1 MKRKEIEADQMPGQD
16 SFLDVITNIVGILIL
31 LVLIVGLRTSRAV
44 HATSQR
50 QSAERAGLDSRLQ
63 EAVHSAASGERG
75 IQDLIQRVGNTRQ
88 EVVFREQ
95 ERNALTTMVAEGEQ
109 EIKQWRESLN
119 ASDQRDFDLRRQIA
133 DAQIAL
139 DDLTREQIG
148 LLSQETSMEEI
159 KCEPTP
165 IARAVTGKEV
175 HILLA
180 DEHVAVIPFDALMD
194 AAKEDAVA
202 NIWRLRQD
210 DEMERSVGPIDGF
223 RMKYFFVN
231 DEVVGRSEAGNVVAG
246 RIPSFS
252 HCWIVPLTTPAG
264 EPASEAMQPQSDLN
278 RYLQG
283 LRPDGTTVTIWTYP
297 GNYEQLRTL
306 KRWIRQIGF
315 TIAVRPLPKGV
326 PVGAS
331 RNGTTSV
338 SE

>member
-1 MKRKEIEADQMPGQD
+1 MKRTEVEADQMPGQD

-44 HATSQR
+44 HATSDQ
-50 QSAERAGLDSRLQ
+50 QSAERANLDARLQ
-63 EAVHSAASGERG
+63 QAVTSAETGERG
-75 IQDLIQRVGNTRQ
+75 IQHLIKRVGNTRQ
-88 EVVFREQ
+88 EVAFREG
-95 ERNALTTMVAEGEQ
+95 ERNALTTMVAEAEQ
-109 EIKQWRESLN
+109 EIKEWRETLN
-119 ASDQRDFDLRRQIA
+119 ASDRRDFDLRRQIA
-133 DAQIAL
+133 DAQMAL
-139 DDLTREQIG
+139 DDLTREQIA
-148 LLSQETSMEEI
+148 LLSQETSLAEI

-180 DEHVAVIPFDALMD
+180 DEHVAVVPFDALMD
-194 AAKEDAVA
+194 AAKEDAIA
-202 NIWRLRQD
+202 NIWRLRQE

-252 HCWIVPLTTPAG
+252 HCWIVPLATPTG
-264 EPASEAMQPQSDLN
+264 EPALEAMRPESELS
-278 RYLQG
+278 RYLQE
-283 LRPDGTTVTIWTYP
+283 LRPEGTTVTIWTYP

-306 KRWIRQIGF
+306 KRWVRQIGF

-331 RNGTTSV
+331 RHGTTSV

>member
-1 MKRKEIEADQMPGQD
+1 MKRTEVEADQMPGQD

-44 HATSQR
+44 HATSQ
-50 QSAERAGLDSRLQ
+50 QQLTERAGLETSLEQ
-63 EAVHSAASGERG
+63 AVNSAIQGERG
-75 IQDLIQRVGNTRQ
+75 IQDLIRRVGNTRQ
-88 EVVFREQ
+88 EAAFREQ
-95 ERNALTTMVAEGEQ
+95 ERNVLIAAVAEAEQ
-109 EIKQWRESLN
+109 EVADWRKSLSS
-119 ASDQRDFDLRRQIA
+119 SDQQDFDLRRKLS
-133 DAQIAL
+133 DAQIEL
-139 DDLTREQIG
+139 DELTREQIG
-148 LLSQETSMEEI
+148 LLSQETSVEEI

-180 DEHVAVIPFDALMD
+180 DEHVAVVPFDALMD
-194 AAKEDAVA
+194 AAKEDALA
-202 NIWRLRQD
+202 NIWRLRAE
-210 DEMERSVGPIDGF
+210 DEMERTIGPIEGF

-231 DEVVGRSEAGNVVAG
+231 DQVVGRSEAGTVVAG
-246 RIPSFS
+246 RVPNFS
-252 HCWIVPLTTPAG
+252 HCWILPITTPAG
-264 EPASEAMQPQSDLN
+264 EPAAEAMQPQSDLG
-278 RYLQG
+278 RYLQT

-297 GNYEQLRTL
+297 GNYDQLRAL

-331 RNGTTSV
+331 RHGTTTV

>member
-1 MKRKEIEADQMPGQD
+1 MKRTEVEADQMPGQD

-44 HATSQR
+44 HSTSDR
-50 QSAERAGLDSRLQ
+50 QTAARANLEDQLQ
-63 EAVHSAASGERG
+63 QAVHSATNSEKG
-75 IQDLIQRVGNTRQ
+75 IQQLIQRVGNTKQ
-88 EVVFREQ
+88 EVAFREA
-95 ERNALTTMVAEGEQ
+95 ERNVLNEAITQAEQ
-109 EIKQWRESLN
+109 EVKEWRESLST
-119 ASDQRDFDLRRQIA
+119 SDQRDFDLRRQIA

-139 DDLTREQIG
+139 DDLTRQQIA
-148 LLSQETSMEEI
+148 LMSQEESVEEI
-159 KCEPTP
+159 TCEPTP

-180 DEHVAVIPFDALMD
+180 DEHVAVIPFDSLME

-202 NIWRLRQD
+202 NVWRLRQE
-210 DEMERSVGPIDGF
+210 DEMERTIGPIDGF
-223 RMKYFFVN
+223 RAKYVVVN
-231 DEVVGRSEAGNVVAG
+231 DAIVGRSEAGAFLAG
-246 RIPSFS
+246 RVASLS
-252 HCWIVPLTTPAG
+252 HCWMLPLTTPAG
-264 EPASEAMQPQSDLN
+264 EPASEAMQPQSDLS

-297 GNYEQLRTL
+297 GNYDQLRNL
-306 KRWIRQIGF
+306 KRWIRQLGF

-331 RNGTTSV
+331 RHGTSTV

>member
-1 MKRKEIEADQMPGQD
+1 MKRTEVEADQMPGQD

-44 HATSQR
+44 HSTSEQ
-50 QSAERAGLDSRLQ
+50 QSAEHAKLNAQLQ
-63 EAVHSAASGERG
+63 QAVHSAVSNEKG
-75 IQDLIQRVGNTRQ
+75 IQELIQRVGNMKQ
-88 EVVFREQ
+88 EVAFREQ
-95 ERNALTTMVAEGEQ
+95 ERNALTTLVTEAEQ
-109 EIKQWRESLN
+109 EVKEWRETLS

-133 DAQIAL
+133 DSQITL
-139 DDLTREQIG
+139 DELTREQVG
-148 LLSQETSMEEI
+148 LLSQETSVGEI

-165 IARAVTGKEV
+165 IARAVTGQEV

-180 DEHVAVIPFDALMD
+180 DEHVVVIPFEKLMD
-194 AAKEDAVA
+194 AAKEDAIA
-202 NIWRLRQD
+202 NIWRLRQE
-210 DEMERSVGPIDGF
+210 DEMERTIGPIDGF

-252 HCWIVPLTTPAG
+252 HCWISPLTTPAG
-264 EPASEAMQPQSDLN
+264 EPAPEAMRPQSQLN
-278 RYLQG
+278 LYLQG
-283 LRPDGTTVTIWTYP
+283 LRPEATTVTIWTYP
-297 GNYEQLRTL
+297 GNYEQLRAL

-331 RNGTTSV
+331 RHGTSSM